1 MFHPRSATLARP
13 SNHPDSRLA
22 KLRRYLGLQQ
32 EHLAMFLG
40 ISRSL
45 LANIE
50 ANRRPMSR
58 AVYERAAPLLAL
70 LPDTPALAE
79 LAPPAL
85 PLPAAPAPGPLEAR
99 RDFCV
104 WRATNL
110 RYELRAL
117 TARATIA
124 NRWQQ
129 ALPTLLAT
137 LQPPAPE
144 PAPPGEWSRLTY
156 PRLLV
161 QQYAEAFLPDDAS
174 RNHLLRLQAEALE
187 TEAAALAALLEK

>member
-1 MFHPRSATLARP
+1 MARP
-13 SNHPDSRLA
+13 SNFPNSRLA
-22 KLRRYLGLQQ
+22 KLRQHLGLQQ
-32 EHLAMFLG
+32 EHLALFLG

-70 LPDTPALAE
+70 LPDAPAPE
-79 LAPPAL
+79 LAL
-85 PLPAAPAPGPLEAR
+85 PTLLLPAVPAPGPLAAR

-117 TARATIA
+117 HSMPGPPLPAAGSRPCPRRFHARKRCAC
-124 NRWQQ
+124 
-129 ALPTLLAT
+129 
-137 LQPPAPE
+137 
-144 PAPPGEWSRLTY
+144 
-156 PRLLV
+156 
-161 QQYAEAFLPDDAS
+161 
-174 RNHLLRLQAEALE
+174 
-187 TEAAALAALLEK
+187 K